1 MIRKAG
7 SLSISE
13 IATEL
18 GVTHEALRQTLRR
31 MKRSGLVAQF
41 SRTTGK
47 KGRPAF
53 GYQTTPL
60 GDRTFELPLEDLV
73 STLLDLVDP
82 ETAIEALAQTRV
94 ALWRERLEGMTHE
107 EKLEALRDIH
117 QLDDPFM
124 DSGRSQLTRLF
135 PAYWEQLS
143 DTSLTCEAARRA
155 IEYLLVNPV
164 EHTHPSDGTCVYDV
178 RESLAVAQQAAQNL
192 ARG

>member
-31 MKRSGLVAQF
+31 MNRAGLVAQF

-60 GDRTFELPLEDLV
+60 GDRTFELPLDNLA
-73 STLLDLVDP
+73 SSLLELVDP
-82 ETAIEALAQTRV
+82 ETAIEALAQTHV
-94 ALWRERLEGMTHE
+94 ALWRDRLEGMTHE
-107 EKLEALRDIH
+107 QKLQALRDIH

-124 DSGRSQLTRLF
+124 NSGGSQLTRLF
-135 PAYWEQLS
+135 PAYSQQLS
-143 DTSLTCEAARRA
+143 NINVTCEAARRA
-155 IEYLLVNPV
+155 IEYLLVSPV
-164 EHTHPSDGTCVYDV
+164 SHRHPSNGSCVYDLE
-178 RESLAVAQQAAQNL
+178 ESLAVAQQPT
-192 ARG
+192 

>member
-18 GVTHEALRQTLRR
+18 GVTHETLRQTLRR
-31 MKRSGLVAQF
+31 MTRAGLVAQF

-60 GDRTFELPLEDLV
+60 GDRTFELPLDNLA
-73 STLLDLVDP
+73 SSLLDLVDP
-82 ETAIEALAQTRV
+82 ETAIEALAQTHV
-94 ALWRERLEGMTHE
+94 ALWRDRLEGMTQE
-107 EKLEALRDIH
+107 QKLESLRDIY

-124 DSGRSQLTRLF
+124 NSGSTQLTRLF
-135 PAYWEQLS
+135 PAYSRQLS
-143 DTSLTCEAARRA
+143 DTSVICESVRRA

-164 EHTHPSDGTCVYDV
+164 THTHPSDGTCVYDV
-178 RESLAVAQQAAQNL
+178 EGFLAVAQQAAQNL
-192 ARG
+192 A

>member
-31 MKRSGLVAQF
+31 MTRAGLVAQF

-60 GDRTFELPLEDLV
+60 GDRTFELPLDELA
-73 STLLDLVDP
+73 SSLLDLVDP
-82 ETAIEALAQTRV
+82 ETAMETLAQTHV
-94 ALWRERLEGMTHE
+94 ALWRERLDGLTHGQ
-107 EKLEALRDIH
+107 KLEALRDIH
-117 QLDDPFM
+117 QIDDPFM
-124 DSGRSQLTRLF
+124 ASGHSQLTRLF
-135 PAYWEQLS
+135 PAYSQQLP
-143 DTSLTCEAARRA
+143 DTSVTCEAARRA

-164 EHTHPSDGTCVYDV
+164 SHTHPSSGTCVYDV
-178 RESLAVAQQAAQNL
+178 QESLAVAQQATQNL
-192 ARG
+192 A